1 MRPGATIRR
10 PGCCC
15 GRPLFVDV
23 VSFLF
28 RLSVAATLAAVVT
41 LPQTAHA
48 GVADFIRTQTAAQ
61 ARDLVAAARAMPAD
75 RYRYSPGPEQ
85 MTFGELVLHVADGNY
100 LFCAPIGSSDAPTVE
115 KLPGDG
121 PKDALVKRLQDSFDF
136 CARAMAKLDD
146 SKMSEMLLIGNV
158 RSPRS
163 MAILT
168 LSGTWNT
175 HLTMAR
181 DYLSKNGQTVAS
193 TSR

>member
-1 MRPGATIRR
+1 MP
-10 PGCCC
+10 
-15 GRPLFVDV
+15 
-23 VSFLF
+23 FLF
-28 RLSVAATLAAVVT
+28 RLKVAAVFAAAVS
-41 LPQTAHA
+41 LPGAAHA

-61 ARDLVAAARAMPAD
+61 GRDLVAAARAMPAE

-100 LFCAPIGSSDAPTVE
+100 LFCSPIGNSTAPAVE

-136 CARAMAKLDD
+136 CARALATIDD
-146 SKMSEMLLIGNV
+146 SKMAEMLVIGNV
-158 RSPRS
+158 RTPRS

-181 DYLSKNGQTVAS
+181 DYLSKNGQAVAA

>member
-1 MRPGATIRR
+1 MPRLTAT
-10 PGCCC
+10 
-15 GRPLFVDV
+15 
-23 VSFLF
+23 
-28 RLSVAATLAAVVT
+28 VALAAAVA
-41 LPQTAHA
+41 LPLAARA

-61 ARDLVAAARAMPAD
+61 ARELVAAARAMPAD

-100 LFCAPIGSSDAPTVE
+100 LFCAPIGASAAPAVE

-121 PKDALVKRLQDSFDF
+121 PKDALVQRLQDSFDF
-136 CARAMAKLDD
+136 CARALATLDD
-146 SKMSEMLLIGNV
+146 AKMSEMLVIGNV

-181 DYLSKNGQTVAS
+181 DYLSKNGQAVAS

>member
-1 MRPGATIRR
+1 VRFLIRPTAAAAFAAAVSLPGAA
-10 PGCCC
+10 C
-15 GRPLFVDV
+15 
-23 VSFLF
+23 
-28 RLSVAATLAAVVT
+28 
-41 LPQTAHA
+41 A
-48 GVADFIRTQTAAQ
+48 GVADFIRTQATAQ
-61 ARDLVAAARAMPAD
+61 ERDLVAAARAMPAD

-100 LFCAPIGSSDAPTVE
+100 LFCSPIGSTAAPAVE
-115 KLPGDG
+115 KLAGDG
-121 PKDALVKRLQDSFDF
+121 PKDTLVKRLQDSFDF
-136 CARAMAKLDD
+136 CVHALATLDD
-146 SKMSEMLLIGNV
+146 AKMSEMLVVGNV

-193 TSR
+193 TPH